1 MLGIIDT
8 SGSFSRKW
16 LRGMR
21 GVQLSLEPEAIGLSA
36 STRRAVLTAASLTA
50 GGILIG
56 GVGVPALGSGS
67 RVSDAEILNF
77 ALEMEELQSALY
89 TQALRTAGLTGELK
103 QYAEIVGAHERAH
116 VAFLRRTL
124 GTSAKAAPAFDFG
137 DAVTDP
143 DRFARAARTL
153 EDLGVAALDGQATA
167 LSKPSLAAV
176 ATIASVEARH
186 AAWIR
191 DLIGELPAPAAS
203 NPSETAAQV
212 TAAIARTGFVQGG
225 A

>member
-1 MLGIIDT
+1 M
-8 SGSFSRKW
+8 
-16 LRGMR
+16 
-21 GVQLSLEPEAIGLSA
+21 QLSLDPEPTGPSA
-36 STRRAVLTAASLTA
+36 ATRRGVLTAASLAA

-67 RVSDAEILNF
+67 RVTDAEILNF
-77 ALEMEELQSALY
+77 ALEMEELQAALY
-89 TQALRTAGLTGELK
+89 AQALRHAGLTGELK
-103 QYAEIVGAHERAH
+103 QYAEIVGTHERAH

-124 GTSAKAAPAFDFG
+124 GASAKAGPTFEFG
-137 DAVTDP
+137 DAVTAP
-143 DRFARAARTL
+143 DRFAHAARAL
-153 EDLGVAALDGQATA
+153 EDLGVAALDGQAGG

-176 ATIASVEARH
+176 ATIVSVEARH

-191 DLIGELPAPAAS
+191 DLIGELPAPAAA

-212 TAAIARTGFVQGG
+212 TAAIGRTGFVQGG